1 MIPVYQTAFGGP
13 DSPTPGDCF
22 RACVA
27 SILELPI
34 DEVPHFCAA
43 EEWIPPLQAWFRE
56 RGWMPLLVA
65 GDIGCWLLDAYHV
78 AAGPGAHDSLL
89 EAGDQPRGPLDLRS
103 VGLRD
108 ERRGAVARGPM
119 ALGVSRAHRITP
131 GSR

>member
-34 DEVPHFCAA
+34 NEVPHFCAT

-78 AAGPGAHDSLL
+78 AAGPGSRDGCAHCVVCRGDELAHDPLPGGMGLSSVAKRVLFVAIDPVL
-89 EAGDQPRGPLDLRS
+89 KQRSEA
-103 VGLRD
+103 
-108 ERRGAVARGPM
+108 
-119 ALGVSRAHRITP
+119 
-131 GSR
+131 